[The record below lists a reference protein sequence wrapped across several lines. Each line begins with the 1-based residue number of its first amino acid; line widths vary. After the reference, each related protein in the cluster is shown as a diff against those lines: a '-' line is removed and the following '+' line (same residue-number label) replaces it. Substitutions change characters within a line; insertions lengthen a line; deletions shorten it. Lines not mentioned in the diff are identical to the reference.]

1 MERMKTATTLLNEP
15 TIDTARLKKAE
26 KIWAR
31 HGIKRADAINI
42 FIAQTIVRNNFPI
55 VIGTD
60 DNGGAMRSP
69 KEQLDAWNDAFG
81 EY

>member
-1 MERMKTATTLLNEP
+1 MKTATILLNEP
-15 TIDTARLKKAE
+15 VDASRLKKAE

-31 HGIKRADAINI
+31 HGIKRAEAINI

-55 VIGTD
+55 VIGSD
-60 DNGGAMRSP
+60 DNGGAMRST
-69 KEQLDAWNDAFG
+69 KEQLDAWNNAFG